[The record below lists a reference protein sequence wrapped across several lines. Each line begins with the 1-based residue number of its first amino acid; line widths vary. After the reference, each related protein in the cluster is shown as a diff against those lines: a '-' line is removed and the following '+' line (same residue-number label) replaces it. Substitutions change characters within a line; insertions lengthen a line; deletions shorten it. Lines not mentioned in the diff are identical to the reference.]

1 MYRVP
6 PSEVHETLG
15 RHVPV
20 TGHPIVLDLENSRG
34 LLVRDALSGEEY
46 LDFAGFYASNALG
59 FRHPAL
65 ESEPVRER
73 LTLAASIK
81 VGNPDFYTSELA
93 TFVHTLERTA
103 APPTHPHYFFVEGG
117 ALGVENAMKTAMDW
131 KVRKNLA
138 RGLGEIGTA
147 ILHFEKAFHGRS
159 GYTLSVTNTDPVKT
173 LYYPK
178 FDWPRVPC
186 PAARF
191 PLEGAN
197 LAATVSDE
205 SAAQAAMERAF
216 DERPNGIAAILI
228 EPIQGEGGDNHFRPE
243 FLRALRRLADERE
256 ALLLFDEVQCGMGI
270 TGKWWAHEHYGVS
283 PDLLCFAKKLQ
294 VGGFFASRRIDDVEN
309 VFKVP
314 SRISSTWGGG
324 LVDMVRATRILQ
336 VIEEERLL
344 ENAASRGAELL
355 AGLQDIE
362 QRHPALVSNARGLG
376 LMCAID
382 VPDQQTRSAVL
393 KRAFSEKLFVLAG
406 GTRTVRF
413 RPPLTVSA
421 EQVQEALSRLGRALG
436 LGAQPSRSAS

>member
-34 LLVRDALSGEEY
+34 LLVKDALSGEEY

-59 FRHPAL
+59 FRHPGL
-65 ESEPVRER
+65 EGEPFRER

-81 VGNPDFYTSELA
+81 VGNPDFYTPELA

-103 APPTHPHYFFVEGG
+103 APATHPHYFFVEGG
-117 ALGVENAMKTAMDW
+117 ALGVENAMKAAMDW
-131 KVRKNLA
+131 KVRKNLMQ
-138 RGLGEIGTA
+138 GLGEIGTE

-159 GYTLSVTNTDPVKT
+159 GYTLSVTNTDPIKT

-178 FDWPRVPC
+178 FDWPRVPS

-197 LAATVSDE
+197 LTATIAAET
-205 SAAQAAMERAF
+205 AALAAIERAF
-216 DERPNGIAAILI
+216 EERPHRIAGILI

-243 FLRALRRLADERE
+243 FLRALRALADRQE
-256 ALLLFDEVQCGMGI
+256 ALLIFDEVQCGMGI
-270 TGKWWAHEHYGVS
+270 TGKWWAYEHSAVS

-324 LVDMVRATRILQ
+324 LADMVRATRILEIIQ
-336 VIEEERLL
+336 EEQLL
-344 ENAASRGAELL
+344 QNAASRGAELL
-355 AGLQDIE
+355 EGLRFLE
-362 QRHPALVSNARGLG
+362 QSYPTLVSNARGTG

-382 VPDQQTRSAVL
+382 VPDQQTRGAVL
-393 KRAFSEKLFVLAG
+393 KRAFAEKLFVLAG
-406 GTRTVRF
+406 GTQTLRF

-421 EQVQEALSRLGRALG
+421 EHVQEALARLRRALG
-436 LGAQPSRSAS
+436 A